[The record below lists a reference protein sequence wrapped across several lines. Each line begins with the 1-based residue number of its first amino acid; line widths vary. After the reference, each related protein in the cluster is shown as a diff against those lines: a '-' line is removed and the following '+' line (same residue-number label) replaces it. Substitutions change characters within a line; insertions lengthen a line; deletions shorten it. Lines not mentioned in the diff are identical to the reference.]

1 MGRVNGYAKVLNLP
15 TKQMIL
21 NFAHYRFTD
30 LKESGC
36 TVFQGKDFMVRNYDY
51 HPATYDGRYLLFQPM
66 MTEAQIGPTSRVTGR
81 MDGMNEAGLTMGYN
95 FMHRKHPANGFVCY
109 MIGRLVLE
117 YCKDV
122 DEAVRFLKELPHRSS
137 SVIF

>member
-1 MGRVNGYAKVLNLP
+1 MIIILP
-15 TKQMIL
+15 HTM
-21 NFAHYRFTD
+21 
-30 LKESGC
+30 
-36 TVFQGKDFMVRNYDY
+36 
-51 HPATYDGRYLLFQPM
+51 GRYLLFQPNDGGL
-66 MTEAQIGPTSRVTGR
+66 AQIGPTSRVTGR

-122 DEAVRFLKELPHRSS
+122 DEAVRFLKELLIEAL